1 MSKGIKVTKRLLQ
14 VLDWISKCSG
24 MGMPFGNDSIY
35 TLLFADDKVVISQ
48 DYEDMEYMLRKL
60 LEEYE

>member
-35 TLLFADDKVVISQ
+35 TLLFADDQVVIVEEY
-48 DYEDMEYMLRKL
+48 DDMEYS
-60 LEEYE
+60 